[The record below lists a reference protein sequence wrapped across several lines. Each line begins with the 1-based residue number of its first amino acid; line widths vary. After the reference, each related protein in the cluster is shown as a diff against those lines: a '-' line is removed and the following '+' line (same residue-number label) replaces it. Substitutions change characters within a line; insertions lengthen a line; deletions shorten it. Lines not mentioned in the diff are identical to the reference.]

1 MTPVILHGTRPTVL
15 AIWGP
20 KGFGEFWASGGGRK
34 SISMAISHDFSF
46 KADIVFYLL
55 FKQIK
60 QTQICGH

>member
-1 MTPVILHGTRPTVL
+1 MTPVILHGTRPNVL
-15 AIWGP
+15 AIWGQ
-20 KGFGEFWASGGGRK
+20 KGFGEVWASGGGRK
-34 SISMAISHDFSF
+34 SISMAISLDFFF